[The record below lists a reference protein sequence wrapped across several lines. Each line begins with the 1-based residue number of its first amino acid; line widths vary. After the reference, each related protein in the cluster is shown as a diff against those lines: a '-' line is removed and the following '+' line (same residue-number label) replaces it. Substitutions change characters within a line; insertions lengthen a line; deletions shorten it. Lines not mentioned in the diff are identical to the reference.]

1 MWAYNGPPDS
11 PTRWSS
17 LEEGLQYVLE
27 QLWPHRDKL
36 AFYRSMEPTWWCGHF
51 QSSFDGGPTLSPKLL
66 RQLGEFGAELYIDDY
81 YSAPQDS

>member
-1 MWAYNGPPDS
+1 LDESAHGMWAYNGPPDS

-36 AFYRSMEPTWWCGHF
+36 AFYRSMEPT
-51 QSSFDGGPTLSPKLL
+51 
-66 RQLGEFGAELYIDDY
+66 
-81 YSAPQDS
+81 